1 MLLPDYVTDTDPVE
15 LYAYSDDAYLD
26 LVFEESKASGG
37 GMGVSREML
46 QPGKLDL
53 VEFAPSDYYAY
64 VKDVKYTVSI
74 APAHDMYPSTR
85 VIITMPENLKFDPR
99 KGCTVT
105 YTAADCELDAQNNIL
120 TLTNVFKERTPGG
133 TILKFEISTADNPI
147 GARDAG
153 KWGARTEG
161 WFSGQY
167 YIVDGAEGGDS
178 FYALPGYLKSTLE
191 YKAEQTFSLDSEL
204 DFTFETEHNVP
215 KDGFL
220 RVTLPVEMAFPD
232 EMV

>member
-85 VIITMPENLKFDPR
+85 IIITMPENLKFDPR

-105 YTAADCELDAQNNIL
+105 YTAADCQLDAQNNIL

-133 TILKFEISTADNPI
+133 TILKFIIGTADNPI

-153 KWGARTEG
+153 AWGARTEG
-161 WFSGQY
+161 WFGGKY
-167 YIVDGAEGGDS
+167 FIVDGAEGGES
-178 FYALPGYLKSTLE
+178 FYALPGFLKSTLDF
-191 YKAEQTFSLDSEL
+191 KGTLTFSDDSEL